1 MILVFGKQGQ
11 LAQAFHETTPQ
22 HLEGQTVF
30 VSSHEA
36 NFEKENFLEGYLDH
50 QGPEIIILC
59 SAYTQVDKA
68 EEEKQLAE
76 QLNVI
81 APREIARWCGKND
94 ALLIHFST
102 DYVFNGEGQNP
113 WQEGDETDPLNWYGE
128 TKMLGEQVIQSSGC
142 RHFIFRTSWV
152 YSENG
157 KNFVKTMLKLGRD
170 KSSLR
175 VVADQVGSP
184 TYAHDIAENV
194 WKLVDRY
201 KAGEALKYG
210 LYHMAGQ
217 GFTNWAE
224 FAEKIFA
231 ESTRL
236 KSELKIEKVE
246 GIPTSDYPTAA
257 ERPLNSRLDQSKMK
271 NLLNIELPQWE
282 DSLRICLQRMGAR

>member
-11 LAQAFHETTPQ
+11 LAQAFQETTPKA
-22 HLEGQTVF
+22 LEGQTVF
-30 VSSHEA
+30 ASSHEA
-36 NFEKENFLEGYLDH
+36 NFEKEKFLEGYLDH

-59 SAYTQVDKA
+59 SAYTQVDRA

-102 DYVFNGEGQNP
+102 DYVFAGTGEKP
-113 WQEGDETDPLNWYGE
+113 WSEDDDTHPLNWYGE
-128 TKMLGEQVIQSSGC
+128 TKLLGEQAIQASGC

-157 KNFVKTMLKLGRD
+157 KNFVKTMLKLG
-170 KSSLR
+170 KEKPSLR
-175 VVADQVGSP
+175 VVADQVGAP

-194 WKLVDRY
+194 WKLVERY
-201 KAGEALKYG
+201 KAGETLKYG

-217 GFTNWAE
+217 GQTNWAQ
-224 FAEKIFA
+224 FAETIFA
-231 ESTRL
+231 ESL
-236 KSELKIEKVE
+236 KLKPDLKIEKVE
-246 GIPTSDYPTAA
+246 GIPTSDYPTVAQ
-257 ERPLNSRLDQSKMK
+257 RPLNSRLSQEKLK
-271 NLLNIELPQWE
+271 NILKIEMPQWE
-282 DSLRICLQRMGAR
+282 DSLKLCLQRMGAR